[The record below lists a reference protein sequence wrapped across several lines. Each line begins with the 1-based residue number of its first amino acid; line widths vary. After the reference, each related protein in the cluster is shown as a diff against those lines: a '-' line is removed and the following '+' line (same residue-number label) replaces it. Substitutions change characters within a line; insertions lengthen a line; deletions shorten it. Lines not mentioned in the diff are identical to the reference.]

1 MGYLMS
7 KVLDRFGVPL
17 PTVGRRMMG
26 QPKPK
31 NRFRVIFFGFGGP
44 EIWNSDGG
52 ALTYETSSVTRPSL
66 QFDTHEVHMFDGVSN
81 MSGKRRW
88 SDVTLTVKDTVANDP
103 LKAIARQAQKH
114 SDYYRR
120 VSPLTTNGGY
130 KFEMWIQTLNGNELA
145 AEQISELA
153 GQADRYTKPGSTDI
167 NLSEMF
173 KGTIDTFACV
183 GCMVS
188 EYAFGDLDYS
198 DSNYSNLTLTIK
210 VDNCAILNEHGFMFG
225 AGSEFSAG
233 SQVDFSDQ
241 MLSGSIASSIQ
252 NALKQQ
258 FEGFKSELFS
268 DVTDI
273 GIGIANGVAGKA
285 VGAVNN
291 AIGGLFN
298 G

>member
-1 MGYLMS
+1 MS

-44 EIWNSDGG
+44 EIWNDDGG
-52 ALTYETSSVTRPSL
+52 ALTYETNTVTRPSL

-88 SDVTLTVKDTVANDP
+88 SDVTLTVKDTVSNSP
-103 LKAIARQAQKH
+103 LKSIAKHAQKH

-120 VSPLTTNGGY
+120 VSPLTVNGGY
-130 KFEMWIQTLNGNELA
+130 KFEMWIQTLDGNELSA
-145 AEQISELA
+145 DQVSEIA
-153 GQADRYTKPGSTDI
+153 GQADKYTRPGDNDI

-173 KGTIDTFACV
+173 KGTLDTFACI

-188 EYAFGDLDYS
+188 EYSFGDFDYS
-198 DSNYSNLTLTIK
+198 DSNFSNLSLTIK
-210 VDNCAILNEHGFMFG
+210 VDNCAILDQHGLM
-225 AGSEFSAG
+225 FSAG
-233 SQVDFSDQ
+233 TEFSTGSAADFSDKI
-241 MLSGSIASSIQ
+241 LSGSVASSIQ

-258 FEGFKSELFS
+258 FEGFKAELTG
-268 DVTDI
+268 DITDI
-273 GIGIANGVAGKA
+273 GIGIANQVAGDA
-285 VGAVNN
+285 AGAVSG
-291 AIGGLFN
+291 ALGGLLN